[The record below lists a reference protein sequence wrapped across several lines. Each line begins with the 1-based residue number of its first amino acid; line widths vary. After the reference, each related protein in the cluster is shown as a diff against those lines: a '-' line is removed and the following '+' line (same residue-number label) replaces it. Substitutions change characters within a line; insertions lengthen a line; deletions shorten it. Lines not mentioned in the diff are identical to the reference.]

1 MCFNATKSYKILM
14 LRPDVTSGFVV
25 ETQHYFTCKCEPPLT
40 HATMFLRHCKVVARV
55 IWMVARWS

>member
-25 ETQHYFTCKCEPPLT
+25 ETQHYFTCKFETYTCNNAFRAL
-40 HATMFLRHCKVVARV
+40 
-55 IWMVARWS
+55 